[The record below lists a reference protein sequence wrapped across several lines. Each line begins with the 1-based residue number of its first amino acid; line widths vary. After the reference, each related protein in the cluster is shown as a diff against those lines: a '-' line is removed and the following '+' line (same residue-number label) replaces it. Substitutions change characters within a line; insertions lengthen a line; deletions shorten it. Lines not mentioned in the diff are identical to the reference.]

1 MLGDARDYV
10 FSIMNGK
17 PFIDLFYHSIHHTK
31 DVMKHA
37 EMIGNI
43 CKLTHEEMNILKMS
57 ALFHDLGF
65 LVICDGH
72 EEKSVEY
79 AEEYLRKNK
88 VDEAIIQR
96 ISNAIMAT
104 KVPQMPKDFLSKILC
119 DADLMNLSSEE
130 KYLDDIESLR
140 KEWFLCGKGQ
150 YTPQEFYQISL
161 DFLKTHHFHTEFGL
175 KTLKPKKEK
184 TEELL
189 LQKINESQ

>member
-1 MLGDARDYV
+1 MLDDAQDYV
-10 FSIMNGK
+10 FGIMSGK
-17 PFIDLFYHSIHHTK
+17 PFIDLFYHSIHHTQ
-31 DVMKHA
+31 DVMNHA

-43 CKLTHEEMNILKMS
+43 CKINQEEMNILKMS

-79 AEEYLRKNK
+79 AEGYLRQQNIDESIIEK
-88 VDEAIIQR
+88 V
-96 ISNAIMAT
+96 SNAIMAT
-104 KVPQMPKDFLSKILC
+104 KVPQKPNDFLSKILC

-130 KYLDDIESLR
+130 RYLDDIECLR

-150 YTPQEFYQISL
+150 YTLEEFYQISL
-161 DFLKTHHFHTEFGL
+161 DFLREHHFHTEYGL

-184 TEELL
+184 NEKLL
-189 LQKINESQ
+189 LQKIQKK